1 MRFTTPMVVLSAMF
15 VGAGGF
21 IHLREWL
28 DVYRQVPANAQG
40 SAVVRIGFPLNAAAS
55 LVVVIALVLVFRRRS
70 RLTQPVILAAIAFQA
85 ASLATL
91 IATRVGSVFGWSEP
105 SWTPGAEQTRA
116 VEAAAIIA
124 LVTLAA
130 LSRRDRTGGHF
141 DARDRDD
148 LSPDIANDRD
158 GTTILAPIPG

>member
-15 VGAGGF
+15 IGAGGF

-28 DVYRQVPANAQG
+28 NVYRQVPASASG
-40 SAVVRIGFPLNAAAS
+40 AAVVRIGFPLNAAAS
-55 LVVVIALVLVFRRRS
+55 LALIVALVLVFRRPS

-116 VEAAAIIA
+116 VEAAAIVA
-124 LVTLAA
+124 LLALAA
-130 LSRRDRTGGHF
+130 LSRSDRTG
-141 DARDRDD
+141 DWNVRDRGDVA
-148 LSPDIANDRD
+148 PRMAIDRD
-158 GTTILAPIPG
+158 GTTIVVPVPG